1 VIGWADAAFYLIA
14 SLAGV
19 SGAVV
24 VAGFSLGVLAQWVE
38 AKWLDRT
45 AVKVAGLVIGA
56 GIVIVG
62 FAFASVIRNRLS

>member
-1 VIGWADAAFYLIA
+1 MIGWEDAAFYLIV

-24 VAGFSLGVLAQWVE
+24 VAGFSLGVFAQLAE
-38 AKWLDRT
+38 AKWLQRT
-45 AVKVAGLVIGA
+45 AVKVAGLVIGV

-62 FAFASVIRNRLS
+62 FAFASAIRNRLT